1 MTIQRILCLRLP
13 NWPIQALRRRL
24 RQSGQDQTA
33 VALHTPV
40 KDAPQI
46 APAKST
52 VNLDDLQFLRDIY
65 PAARSG
71 PAIVAVSTDAFTQG
85 VRPGLPLAEA
95 RSLAV
100 PVQQTRPKPSQGKRP
115 AQAPE
120 AAAAVLFYEW
130 NSNQDRQEL
139 TELSDLAR
147 RFAPIV
153 GLDEMPMPDSLL
165 LDITGCA
172 PLFGGEPALGRELI
186 RDLRLSGYSGIAAFA
201 DSIAAAWAF
210 AHWEVPQTP
219 HRGRG
224 SPAGLPATPVAG
236 MAGQPD
242 FPWLRISLPDQQ
254 LQDLQNLP
262 LTACRM
268 PVADLQIL
276 QHLGI
281 SSIGQLLKL
290 PVPDLPSR
298 LSAQAVLRTQQLHG
312 VRPEA
317 INPIPELSPIRSE
330 WCAEYPAQGLR
341 DLQWILAGLSQSI
354 SEQLIQR
361 KRLCSTIE
369 CVFDIGEGKT
379 VTLTS
384 GLVRPEAS
392 AELLTD
398 VTSLRLE
405 FLVIRSVRDRRT
417 SDEAGKPEE
426 GASDFAVLENI
437 PVHRVTM
444 TVNSLGIPPSRQR
457 DLFGDDERVSW
468 TDELSTLLSRLSGR
482 LGEENVRYITERP
495 DPRPEMSTVSQKFP
509 DAAQPGSSLA
519 TEKLLAAL
527 TQPDRSPSGDAQLA
541 ETSARSRVK
550 TSRGSTAKVSQAMQR
565 SAGQTSHGQSIEI
578 ASEFKKKPVPP
589 TETGP
594 PRPIRLFAEPIDI
607 SAAFHQNSA
616 GRQFQP
622 PAGQSTH
629 EGLAAGTDNRSR
641 LQRINIRALGQTW
654 SIEHWSLP
662 ERIQTG
668 WWTDSPCHRD
678 YFQVTDTSGGR
689 LWIFQD
695 LQSSKWY
702 LHGIFD

>member
-1 MTIQRILCLRLP
+1 MTAQRILCLRLP

-24 RQSGQDQTA
+24 RQAGQEQTA
-33 VALHTPV
+33 VALHTPI
-40 KDAPQI
+40 KDAPQLG
-46 APAKST
+46 AAKSA
-52 VNLDDLQFLRDIY
+52 VNLDDLQYLRDIY
-65 PAARSG
+65 PGARSG

-100 PVQQTRPKPSQGKRP
+100 PVQQTRSKPTKSKRP

-120 AAAAVLFYEW
+120 ATPAVLFFEW
-130 NSNQDRQEL
+130 NSQQDRQEL
-139 TELSDLAR
+139 IELSDLAR

-153 GLDEMPMPDSLL
+153 GLDEMPMPDALL

-172 PLFGGEPALGRELI
+172 PLFGGEASLGRELI
-186 RDLRLSGYSGIAAFA
+186 RDLRLCGFSGIVAIA
-201 DSIAAAWAF
+201 DSMAAAWAF
-210 AHWEVPQTP
+210 AHWEIPPTP
-219 HRGRG
+219 SRGRG
-224 SPAGLPATPVAG
+224 SPTGVAATPVAG

-242 FPWLRISLPDQQ
+242 FPWLRISLPGQQ
-254 LQDLQNLP
+254 LQDLQKLP

-268 PVADLQIL
+268 PVSDLQIL

-317 INPIPELSPIRSE
+317 INPIPELSPIRSA
-330 WCAEYPAQGLR
+330 WCGEHPAQGLR
-341 DLQWILAGLSQSI
+341 DLQWILAGLSQGI

-361 KRLCSTIE
+361 KKLCSTIE

-379 VTLTS
+379 VTMAS

-405 FLVIRSVRDRRT
+405 YLVLRAIGNKRV
-417 SDEAGKPEE
+417 SDEARKL
-426 GASDFAVLENI
+426 ADDATDFAILENI
-437 PVHRVTM
+437 PVQRVTM

-457 DLFGDDERVSW
+457 DLFGDDERISW
-468 TDELSTLLSRLSGR
+468 ADELSTLLSRLSGR
-482 LGEENVRYITERP
+482 LGDDNVRYITERP

-509 DAAQPGSSLA
+509 DAAQPGASLA
-519 TEKLLAAL
+519 TERLLTAL
-527 TQPDRSPSGDAQLA
+527 TQPDQSPSLEARQSQ
-541 ETSARSRVK
+541 TSARSRVK
-550 TSRGSTAKVSQAMQR
+550 PSRGSTAKVSTAFPR
-565 SAGQTSHGQSIEI
+565 SAGQTSHEPMTDSLS
-578 ASEFKKKPVPP
+578 ASAKAIVPSP
-589 TETGP
+589 ASAP
-594 PRPIRLFAEPIDI
+594 PRPIRLFAAPLDI
-607 SAAFHQNSA
+607 SAAFHQSST

-622 PAGQSTH
+622 PARQSTPKSMV
-629 EGLAAGTDNRSR
+629 AGTDHSPRV
-641 LQRINIRALGQTW
+641 QRITIRAMGQTW

-678 YFQVTDTSGGR
+678 YYQVTDTSGGR